1 MWPGCIL
8 AHGTEYLMAVT
19 AAGVV
24 LYFAQKALGAF
35 LSLLRT
41 GFALNVNECSCLDG
55 TLGVTGCFLFCSV
68 LGCKQQKCLKIGFE
82 FVLSLV
88 G

>member
-35 LSLLRT
+35 LS
-41 GFALNVNECSCLDG
+41 
-55 TLGVTGCFLFCSV
+55 
-68 LGCKQQKCLKIGFE
+68 
-82 FVLSLV
+82 
-88 G
+88 